1 MAKSPRNKRQ
11 RAPRKP
17 AAQGAR
23 GAGGALW
30 IYGRHAV
37 EAALRN
43 PARVF
48 QRLLITREA
57 DQALD
62 FTPPG
67 AVPAAETV
75 SPSEIATL
83 LPDGAVHQGI
93 AGLVQPLATPMLDEF
108 LATLEKGDSATIV
121 ILDQVTDPRNTGAIL
136 RSAAAMGAAA
146 VIVPERRSP
155 HESAV
160 LAKAASGALER
171 VHLIRVANVSRAL
184 EALKH
189 AGFWC
194 VGLDAQAPRPLA
206 EADLTGR
213 IALVLGS
220 EGRGLR
226 RLVAENCDFLAA
238 LPMAAAMESL
248 NVSAAAAIALYEAT
262 RQRRF

>member
-1 MAKSPRNKRQ
+1 MIKFTRKRT
-11 RAPRKP
+11 
-17 AAQGAR
+17 G
-23 GAGGALW
+23 W
-30 IYGRHAV
+30 IGVDVGTSHLKVVQLVRS
-37 EAALRN
+37 EKRLR
-43 PARVF
+43 
-48 QRLLITREA
+48 L
-57 DQALD
+57 
-62 FTPPG
+62 
-67 AVPAAETV
+67 
-75 SPSEIATL
+75 
-83 LPDGAVHQGI
+83 
-93 AGLVQPLATPMLDEF
+93 
-108 LATLEKGDSATIV
+108 
-121 ILDQVTDPRNTGAIL
+121 
-136 RSAAAMGAAA
+136 AAA

-194 VGLDAQAPRPLA
+194 VGLDAQAPHPLG
-206 EADLTGR
+206 ETDLTGR

-238 LPMAAAMESL
+238 LPMAGTMESL

-262 RQRRF
+262 RQRRS